1 MSTPDRANEAGAA
14 AERAGVTVVG
24 GAGWSVTIAARSH
37 VWKADE
43 PGESGG
49 SDSGPTPYEMILAAL
64 GACKAVTMRI
74 YADRKGWPL
83 EEARIRLRHDRIH
96 AEDCMTCE
104 TKEGKVDRIDVEVEL
119 HGALSAEQR
128 ERLHDIAG
136 RCPVHRTL
144 TSEIDIQSRL
154 A

>member
-1 MSTPDRANEAGAA
+1 MTEGSGPA

-24 GAGWSVTIAARSH
+24 GAGWSVDIAARSH

-43 PGESGG
+43 PASAGG
-49 SDSGPTPYEMILAAL
+49 SDSGPTPYELILAAL
-64 GACKAVTMRI
+64 GACKAVTMRL

-83 EEARIRLRHDRIH
+83 EESRIRLAHDRIH

-104 TKEGKVDRIDVEVEL
+104 TKEGRIDRIEVEIEL
-119 HGALSAEQR
+119 HGALSADQR
-128 ERLHDIAG
+128 ERLHEIAG

-144 TSEIDIQSRL
+144 TGEIEIQSRL